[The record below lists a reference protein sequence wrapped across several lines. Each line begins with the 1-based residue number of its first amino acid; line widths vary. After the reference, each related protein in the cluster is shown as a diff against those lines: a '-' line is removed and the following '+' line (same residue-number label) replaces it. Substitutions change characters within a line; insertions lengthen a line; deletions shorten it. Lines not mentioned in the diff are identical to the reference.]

1 MVGADPVMAAAYLG
15 DDLLP
20 AIPNGMNGVSQDR
33 SDN

>member
-1 MVGADPVMAAAYLG
+1 MVGADPVTAAAYFG

-20 AIPNGMNGVSQDR
+20 AIPDVMNGVSQDR